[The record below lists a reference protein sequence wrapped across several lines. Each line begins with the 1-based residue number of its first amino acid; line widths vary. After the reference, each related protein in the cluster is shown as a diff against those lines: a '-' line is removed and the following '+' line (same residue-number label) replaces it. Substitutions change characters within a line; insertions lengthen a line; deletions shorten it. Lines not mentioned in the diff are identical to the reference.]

1 MKNVFLVSS
10 TIETTHGVFS
20 QDQRLNQTFDTIF
33 SIRKNVPDSYIILYD
48 TSVTFSEKTTNS
60 LSSMI
65 DELVLLQNN
74 KMMMELS
81 GRHLKSSGEC
91 FATFLVLSYLKER
104 QQELLNDTNRIFK
117 ISGRYQVQDS
127 LNIDEYQNTKGKYVF
142 RKRIKSWLNEEMQ
155 KSRQVDHLFVTRFYS
170 FCSTLVDDYLSILP
184 RILDD
189 TFTGLDLEH
198 CTYKNMNKDLVIE
211 FDKVH
216 CTGQVAFNGTVE
228 TD

>member
-1 MKNVFLVSS
+1 MRNVFLVSS

-20 QDQRLNQTFDTIF
+20 PEQRLNQTVSTIS
-33 SIRKNVPDSYIILYD
+33 SIRKNVPNSYIILYD
-48 TSVTFSEKTTNS
+48 TSVAFYEKNIAI
-60 LSSMI
+60 LSPLI

-91 FATFLVLSYLKER
+91 FATFVVLSYLKEK
-104 QQELLNDTNRIFK
+104 QQELLNTTNRIFK

-127 LNIDEYQNTKGKYVF
+127 FNIDEYQNLKGKYVF
-142 RKRIKSWLNEEMQ
+142 RKRIKSWLSEEVQ
-155 KSRQVDHLFVTRFYS
+155 KNRQVDHLFVTRFYS
-170 FCSTLVDDYLSILP
+170 FCTTLVDDYLSILP
-184 RILDD
+184 KILDD
-189 TFTGLDLEH
+189 TFLGLDLEH
-198 CTYKNMNKDLVIE
+198 CTYKNINKDLVVE

>member
-1 MKNVFLVSS
+1 MKNIFLVSS
-10 TIETTHGVFS
+10 TIETTHGVFN
-20 QDQRLNQTFDTIF
+20 QKQRLDQTIETIS

-48 TSVTFSEKTTNS
+48 TSVTFSEENMNFLTP
-60 LSSMI
+60 LV

-81 GRHLKSSGEC
+81 SRHMKSSGEC
-91 FATFLVLSYLKER
+91 FATFVVLSYLREK
-104 QQELLNDTNRIFK
+104 QQELLQNTNRIFK

-127 LNIDEYQNTKGKYVF
+127 FNIDEYQNTKGKYVF